1 LVGAHAPK
9 GKQMKT
15 LFAAAFLIT
24 LVFLSNPIQAVE
36 QKPRYG
42 GTMIVANP
50 GDPPTLLPSITTS
63 IYAHFVTGQIFNTL
77 IDYNLDGSERPE
89 LAESWEISKDGLS
102 YTWHLVKNAEWHDGT
117 PFTSADVKYSFEELL
132 PKYHPTG
139 QQSFG
144 CIERV
149 DTPDKYTA
157 VFRLKYAFPPLIKF
171 LGLFNAGVGPKHIFE
186 GSDPRTN
193 PYATGEKPPIGTGPF
208 KFVEWVK
215 GDHIT
220 LVKNQK
226 YFKKGRPYLDR
237 IIIKP
242 VARDPMGAILA
253 LEKGEIDY
261 FPMYLPLSE
270 VDRLRKVP
278 GIVVTNLGDEGFN
291 TIGSNIMFNL
301 KREPYN
307 NLKFRQAVAHA
318 VDKTEI
324 IAKAF
329 YGKGNPASG
338 PIHSFMKTI
347 FNPATNTTIVYKLDR
362 EKANQLLD
370 EIGLKKGPDGIRL
383 KVPFAYD
390 MADFS
395 QVKTSEVLREQF
407 TKIGIDLV
415 LKPMEP
421 ATMYDVVWAKFDY
434 DMALWR
440 SMSTLAEPSVGAA
453 RAYLTS
459 QIGKGSFT
467 NGMQYSNPRID
478 ELFQKVQRE
487 VDENK
492 RLEMYKEL
500 QEILVRDLPLIWLV
514 EPDNWSAYRDDFVG
528 IPAGIYGG
536 MRERQDNVWWKKGS
550 ELSPEGI
557 AEEIAKA
564 EAEIKRLQGQMYDVS
579 DAVKKLSEAKQALNA
594 GEYSKALTLVS
605 EAAKASRPP
614 YALYAAGVIA
624 VLVIAGALLFRKR
637 KKAKAPS

>member
-1 LVGAHAPK
+1 MKKIVLV
-9 GKQMKT
+9 T
-15 LFAAAFLIT
+15 AFLVM
-24 LVFLSNPIQAVE
+24 LAFLSNPLEAAE
-36 QKPRYG
+36 LKPRYG
-42 GTMIVANP
+42 GTMIVAIP
-50 GDPPTLLPSITTS
+50 GDPPTMLPSITTS

-102 YTWHLVKNAEWHDGT
+102 YTWRLVKNAEWHDGK
-117 PFTSADVKYSFEELL
+117 PFTSADVKYNFEELL

-139 QQSFG
+139 GQSFD
-144 CIERV
+144 CIDRV
-149 DTPDKYTA
+149 DTPDAYTA
-157 VFRLKYAFPPLIKF
+157 IFKLKYPFPPLIKF
-171 LGLFNAGVGPKHIFE
+171 LGLFNAGIAPKHIFE
-186 GSDPRTN
+186 GSDPRRN

-220 LVKNQK
+220 LVKNPK
-226 YFKKGRPYLDR
+226 YFKKDRPYLDK

-242 VARDPMGAILA
+242 VARDPMGAVLA

-261 FPMYLPLSE
+261 FPMYIPLSE

-278 GIVVTNLGDEGFN
+278 GVIVTNQGDEGFN

-307 NLKFRQAVAHA
+307 NLKFRQAIAHA
-318 VDKTEI
+318 VDKREI

-338 PIHSFMKTI
+338 PIHSNMMNI

-362 EKANQLLD
+362 AKSDQLLD
-370 EIGLKKGPDGIRL
+370 EVGLKRGADGVRL

-395 QVKTSEVLREQF
+395 QVKTAEVLREQLA
-407 TKIGIDLV
+407 KVGVDLV
-415 LKPMEP
+415 LQPMEP
-421 ATMYDVVWAKFDY
+421 ATMYDVVWAKFNY

-440 SMSTLAEPSVGAA
+440 SMSTLADPSVGAA
-453 RAYLTS
+453 RAYLTA

-478 ELFQKVQRE
+478 ELFPKVQRE
-487 VDENK
+487 VDEKK
-492 RLEMYKEL
+492 RLEMYYEI
-500 QEILVRDLPLIWLV
+500 QEILVKDLPLVWLV

-550 ELSPEGI
+550 ELSAEAI
-557 AEEIAKA
+557 AEEIAKV
-564 EAEIKRLQGQMYDVS
+564 ESEIKRLQGQLYDVS
-579 DAVKKLSEAKQALNA
+579 DAMKMLGDAKQALNA
-594 GEYSKALTLVS
+594 GDYTKALQLLRN
-605 EAAKASRPP
+605 AANAPKPP
-614 YALYAAGVIA
+614 YAIYATGVVAI
-624 VLVIAGALLFRKR
+624 LVIVGALLFWRQ
-637 KKAKAPS
+637 KKAKASS